1 MKFDFLLPKEN
12 IIDEQMTI
20 IRWHVKNRDFVEKE
34 KEFLEVET
42 SKTVLDLVCEKPGFV
57 HCRVKEGDTV
67 FVGSVL
73 ATFYSELSELEVDL
87 EKMNSEGY
95 GKSTPIKGVSETEP
109 ALNFSEIS
117 SSVVHESIHF
127 SKAARDYIETNNIDP
142 NLFKDYGL
150 VTTQTI
156 KQVLGK
162 SGSGKELN
170 TNLQPDP
177 CVAAGTKAKA
187 DQPKLKSKKIGVS
200 KKLEISLLE
209 AGQSGNINSSLT
221 VQFKSENI
229 RKVIN
234 ERGTF
239 NGQIFILILFEL
251 SRLLEEFPAFTAYYE
266 EEIIYYY
273 DRVNIGIAM
282 DMEKGLKVVVIKNAN
297 HLSNMQLTEELT
309 NKGIKY
315 LEDKLSIDDVTGG
328 AITVTDLSSDGI
340 MHFQPLIN
348 KKQSA
353 ILGIGGDESLDGFP
367 MTLTLVFDH
376 RVLTGRE
383 VSIFI
388 NKLKNRLLSYAPD
401 TSG

>member
-1 MKFDFLLPKEN
+1 MKSDFLLPREN
-12 IIDEQMTI
+12 IVDEQMTI
-20 IRWHVKNRDFVEKE
+20 ICWHVKNRDFVEKG

-42 SKTVLDLVCEKPGFV
+42 SKTVLDLVCEEPGFI
-57 HCRVKEGDTV
+57 HCRVQEGDIV
-67 FVGSVL
+67 SIGSVL
-73 ATFYSELSELEVDL
+73 ATFYSDLSELKVDL
-87 EKMNSEGY
+87 EKINLEERRESI
-95 GKSTPIKGVSETEP
+95 PIKGASEKEP
-109 ALNFSEIS
+109 APNFSEIS
-117 SSVVHESIHF
+117 SSDAHESIHF
-127 SKAARDYIETNNIDP
+127 SKAARDYIKTNNIDP
-142 NLFKDYGL
+142 NLFKEHGL
-150 VTTQTI
+150 VTTQII
-156 KQVLGK
+156 KQVLGESGAGNELNTDSQ
-162 SGSGKELN
+162 SGSG
-170 TNLQPDP
+170 
-177 CVAAGTKAKA
+177 VAVGTKAKA
-187 DQPKLKSKKIGVS
+187 DQIKSKKISAS

-266 EEIIYYY
+266 EESIYYY

-282 DMEKGLKVVVIKNAN
+282 DMEKGLKVVVIKNTN

-315 LEDKLSIDDVTGG
+315 LEDKLSIDDITGG
-328 AITVTDLSSDGI
+328 TITVTDLSSDGI

-367 MTLTLVFDH
+367 MTLTIVFDH